1 MKLFNK
7 AKGFTLIEL
16 AVVMVVTGTLAAVA
30 AVRVAVRATV
40 RVGVRAMTLEL
51 GAIYD
56 K

>member
-1 MKLFNK
+1 MN
-7 AKGFTLIEL
+7 
-16 AVVMVVTGTLAAVA
+16 TLAAVA